1 MSANPARARSQWAT
15 VIEQALGG
23 RSALPSVSGVVSR
36 AGFTEAGILALAASA
51 EVSSEHPLAEA
62 IVYGAHA
69 RGLTLT
75 FAEGFRALPGLGVRA
90 RVGEADVLVGNRA
103 LLAAHG
109 IRDDDL
115 EEVAARVET
124 DGKTAVFVAVSGALA
139 GLIAVTASL

>member
-1 MSANPARARSQWAT
+1 MSANPAPVRSHWAT
-15 VIEQALGG
+15 VIEQAPGR
-23 RSALPSVSGVVSR
+23 RSALTSVSRVVAR

-75 FAEGFRALPGLGVRA
+75 FAEDFRALSGLGVRA
-90 RVGEADVLVGNRA
+90 RVGEADVLVGNQA

-115 EEVAARVET
+115 EEFAVRVET
-124 DGKTAVFVAVSGALA
+124 EGRTAVFVAVSGALA
-139 GLIAVTASL
+139 GLIAVTASP